1 MRSADDVVLMDC
13 SCERG
18 YLFDAHQVGTRRLWS
33 VHRLNAVK
41 MMKKQVGRG
50 AGVAQMMK
58 VSNHQPQ
65 CQIDGGVFPF
75 TQGVK

>member
-41 MMKKQVGRG
+41 MKWVVEPVLLK
-50 AGVAQMMK
+50 
-58 VSNHQPQ
+58 
-65 CQIDGGVFPF
+65 
-75 TQGVK
+75 